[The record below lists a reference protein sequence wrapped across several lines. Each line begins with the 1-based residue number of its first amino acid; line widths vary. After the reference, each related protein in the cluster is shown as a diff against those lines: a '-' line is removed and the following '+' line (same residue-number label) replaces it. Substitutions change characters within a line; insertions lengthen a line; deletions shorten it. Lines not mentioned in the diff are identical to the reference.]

1 MSIHIYSVST
11 ESRIENGYAVRI
23 NGIPVQTDCA
33 RVSAV
38 PYNRRWPG
46 HQRTLDQTE
55 LIQFL
60 SFSTDEAVTVELTL
74 PAPSDHVVIRP
85 RSLGI
90 TPEITSDGTVR
101 FTLPHAAYCTV
112 EPYGRHNALHIFAD
126 PPETVTCTISPG

>member
-1 MSIHIYSVST
+1 MSIHIYPVST
-11 ESRIENGYAVRI
+11 EFRIENGYAVRI
-23 NGIPVQTDCA
+23 NGIPVPTDCA

-85 RSLGI
+85 PQRSYFPSWIVFGGFHSRRLWFLFFISIKRVYGI
-90 TPEITSDGTVR
+90 
-101 FTLPHAAYCTV
+101 C
-112 EPYGRHNALHIFAD
+112 
-126 PPETVTCTISPG
+126 